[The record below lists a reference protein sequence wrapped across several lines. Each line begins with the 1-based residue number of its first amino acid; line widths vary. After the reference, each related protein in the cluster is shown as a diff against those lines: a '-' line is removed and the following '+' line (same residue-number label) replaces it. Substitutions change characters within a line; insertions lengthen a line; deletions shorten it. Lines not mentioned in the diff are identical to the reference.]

1 MNKHW
6 RTKITVIAIH
16 RDLAGLLRTVGK
28 SPERKR
34 IRYFDQE
41 QPSFLIE
48 LYRNSHRMEGIN
60 CLEKS
65 SQKESALSCGVK
77 KYY

>member
-41 QPSFLIE
+41 
-48 LYRNSHRMEGIN
+48 
-60 CLEKS
+60 
-65 SQKESALSCGVK
+65 
-77 KYY
+77 